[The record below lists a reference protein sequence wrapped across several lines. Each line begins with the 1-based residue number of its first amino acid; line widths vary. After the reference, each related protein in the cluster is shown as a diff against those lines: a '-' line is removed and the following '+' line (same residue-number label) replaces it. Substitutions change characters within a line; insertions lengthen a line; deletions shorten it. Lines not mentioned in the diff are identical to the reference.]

1 LPSQHLTEIVGP
13 EFLRDAAEA
22 DVIDGMRPRW
32 IVEPGTPS
40 EIARI
45 LATANERGLSVI
57 PRGGGT
63 KLSWGNSPRSADVVL
78 SLHRLNQVLEHA
90 AGDMTVTVEAGCT
103 IAVLQSELAKRGQRL
118 VLDPLWP
125 EQATVGG
132 VLATGDCG
140 MFRWRFGSPRDLV
153 LGVTVALADGT
164 LARSGGKVVKN
175 VAGYDLPKLFTG
187 SFGTLG
193 VITQATF
200 RLHPIPS
207 ETRHLSFHLPSD
219 GIGRFITA
227 MRERA
232 ELTSAVQIC
241 AADEGAVSAGVLVE
255 GLREAADSKTER
267 VFNAAV
273 AAGATHRNETEE
285 LQSLRERV
293 FEAADAP
300 FVVGRISVP
309 PAELDRVFSL
319 LRDSSTCPV
328 HWRAVAQAV
337 GTALIRLEAADDEAL
352 VIANSQLR
360 AALAAFGGTFVIL
373 RCPAGM
379 KGRLDVWGEP
389 GDTLALMKR
398 IKAQFD
404 PAGILNPGR
413 FVGGI

>member
-1 LPSQHLTEIVGP
+1 
-13 EFLRDAAEA
+13 
-22 DVIDGMRPRW
+22 
-32 IVEPGTPS
+32 
-40 EIARI
+40 
-45 LATANERGLSVI
+45 
-57 PRGGGT
+57 
-63 KLSWGNSPRSADVVL
+63 
-78 SLHRLNQVLEHA
+78 
-90 AGDMTVTVEAGCT
+90 
-103 IAVLQSELAKRGQRL
+103 
-118 VLDPLWP
+118 
-125 EQATVGG
+125 VGG

-140 MFRWRFGSPRDLV
+140 MLRWRFGSPRDLV

-200 RLHPIPS
+200 RLHPIPF
-207 ETRHLSFHLPSD
+207 ETRQLSFHLPPD
-219 GIGRFITA
+219 GIGRFIAA
-227 MRERA
+227 MRECA

-273 AAGATHRNETEE
+273 AAGATHRNETEA
-285 LQSLRERV
+285 LQLLRERM
-293 FEAADAP
+293 FDKTSSSS
-300 FVVGRISVP
+300 VVARISVP

-337 GTALIRLEAADDEAL
+337 GTALIRLQAADDDAL

-360 AALAAFGGTFVIL
+360 AALAAIGGTFVVL